1 MSDSPRS
8 GILGLVLIAGA
19 VTALVTAVR
28 VYGEL
33 QGWDPKFFGPGAGGG
48 MALVGITWLPIV
60 FGFMFGRRLAK
71 NGHRPKNTM
80 AAALVPVFAFG
91 ALAGI
96 MFLFKDDKPTMLML
110 MRYVPGAGALVV
122 MFFWA
127 RAALAN
133 LLYGV
138 LARVPVVLVQYMA
151 LLNAWG
157 THYEKVPPGE
167 TMTSAQIGNALA
179 LFQMAVWVPF
189 TVIVGGLFAAIG
201 AATVRKSA

>member
-8 GILGLVLIAGA
+8 GILGLVLVAAA

-28 VYGEL
+28 LYGEL
-33 QGWDPKFFGPGAGGG
+33 QGWDPKYFGPEAGGG
-48 MALVGITWLPIV
+48 MSVVGIAWLPIV

-71 NGHRPKNTM
+71 NGQRPKNM
-80 AAALVPVFAFG
+80 LAAALVPVVGFG
-91 ALAGI
+91 AIVGVMALY
-96 MFLFKDDKPTMLML
+96 KDDKPTMLML
-110 MRYVPGAGALVV
+110 LTYVPAG
-122 MFFWA
+122 
-127 RAALAN
+127 AALAVMFVWMRAGLTN
-133 LLYGV
+133 LLYGI

-179 LFQMAVWVPF
+179 MFQLTAWVPY

-201 AATVRKSA
+201 AATVRKS